1 MKYRNSKKK
10 TVTERKL
17 YPNTNRKYTLND
29 ISSWVKYGLQLGVIK
44 KSGEKED
51 VEMIM
56 KWIDMLDKGN
66 INVQKIK
73 IKCIKMEIQL
83 ESVRKLKM
91 RKHNFLKQLND
102 ISYLLNIEN
111 TEVYINKANEL
122 TDKLINL
129 QQQKFDIERK
139 ILEVD
144 VEFSNINKYIKDENN
159 IDVFDLVVNSK
170 IKDKNS
176 YLEKLNQIGMVPVKE
191 YENIKQFL
199 WDENKRRK
207 QSYQLPKWM

>member
-1 MKYRNSKKK
+1 
-10 TVTERKL
+10 
-17 YPNTNRKYTLND
+17 
-29 ISSWVKYGLQLGVIK
+29 
-44 KSGEKED
+44 
-51 VEMIM
+51 
-56 KWIDMLDKGN
+56 
-66 INVQKIK
+66 
-73 IKCIKMEIQL
+73 MEIQL

-102 ISYLLNIEN
+102 ISYLLNIDN

-144 VEFSNINKYIKDENN
+144 VEFSNINKFMREENN
-159 IDVFDLVVNSK
+159 IDVFDLVVNSS
-170 IKDKNS
+170 IKDKNR
-176 YLEKLNQIGMVPVKE
+176 YLDKLNEIGLVSVKE
-191 YENIKQFL
+191 YENIKDFI
-199 WDENKRRK
+199 WNENKRKK

>member
-1 MKYRNSKKK
+1 MKKRIVRKKGI
-10 TVTERKL
+10 TERKL
-17 YPNTNRKYTLND
+17 YPSTNRKYTLND
-29 ISSWVKYGLQLGVIK
+29 ISNWVKYGLQLGVIR
-44 KSGEKED
+44 KSGKKED

-73 IKCIKMEIQL
+73 TKCIIMEIQL

-102 ISYLLNIEN
+102 ISYLLNIDN

-144 VEFSNINKYIKDENN
+144 VEFSNINKFMREENN

-170 IKDKNS
+170 IKDKHS
-176 YLEKLNQIGMVPVKE
+176 YLEKLNESGVVSVKE

-199 WDENKRRK
+199 WDEKKRKK

>member
-1 MKYRNSKKK
+1 
-10 TVTERKL
+10 
-17 YPNTNRKYTLND
+17 
-29 ISSWVKYGLQLGVIK
+29 
-44 KSGEKED
+44 
-51 VEMIM
+51 
-56 KWIDMLDKGN
+56 
-66 INVQKIK
+66 
-73 IKCIKMEIQL
+73 MEIQL

-102 ISYLLNIEN
+102 ISYLLNIDN

-129 QQQKFDIERK
+129 QQQKFDIEKK

-170 IKDKNS
+170 IKDKHS
-176 YLEKLNQIGMVPVKE
+176 YLEKLNESGVVSVKE

-199 WDENKRRK
+199 WDEKKRKK

>member
-1 MKYRNSKKK
+1 
-10 TVTERKL
+10 
-17 YPNTNRKYTLND
+17 
-29 ISSWVKYGLQLGVIK
+29 
-44 KSGEKED
+44 
-51 VEMIM
+51 
-56 KWIDMLDKGN
+56 
-66 INVQKIK
+66 
-73 IKCIKMEIQL
+73 MEIQL

-102 ISYLLNIEN
+102 ISYLLNIN
-111 TEVYINKANEL
+111 DTEVYNNIANEL

-129 QQQKFDIERK
+129 QQQKFDIEKK

-144 VEFSNINKYIKDENN
+144 VEFSNINKHIKEENN

-176 YLEKLNQIGMVPVKE
+176 YLEKLNQIGMVTVKE

>member
-1 MKYRNSKKK
+1 
-10 TVTERKL
+10 
-17 YPNTNRKYTLND
+17 
-29 ISSWVKYGLQLGVIK
+29 
-44 KSGEKED
+44 
-51 VEMIM
+51 
-56 KWIDMLDKGN
+56 
-66 INVQKIK
+66 
-73 IKCIKMEIQL
+73 MEIQL

-102 ISYLLNIEN
+102 ISYLLNIDN

-144 VEFSNINKYIKDENN
+144 VEFSNINKFMKEENN

-170 IKDKNS
+170 IKDKHS
-176 YLEKLNQIGMVPVKE
+176 YLEKLNESGVVSVKE

-199 WDENKRRK
+199 WDEKKRK
-207 QSYQLPKWM
+207 KPLYQLPKWM

>member
-1 MKYRNSKKK
+1 
-10 TVTERKL
+10 
-17 YPNTNRKYTLND
+17 
-29 ISSWVKYGLQLGVIK
+29 
-44 KSGEKED
+44 
-51 VEMIM
+51 
-56 KWIDMLDKGN
+56 
-66 INVQKIK
+66 
-73 IKCIKMEIQL
+73 MEIQL

-102 ISYLLNIEN
+102 ISYLLNIDN

-144 VEFSNINKYIKDENN
+144 VEFSNINKFMREENN

-176 YLEKLNQIGMVPVKE
+176 FLDKLNSVGMVSGKE
-191 YENIKQFL
+191 YEDIKDYI
-199 WDENKRRK
+199 WNENKRKR

>member
-1 MKYRNSKKK
+1 
-10 TVTERKL
+10 
-17 YPNTNRKYTLND
+17 
-29 ISSWVKYGLQLGVIK
+29 
-44 KSGEKED
+44 
-51 VEMIM
+51 
-56 KWIDMLDKGN
+56 
-66 INVQKIK
+66 
-73 IKCIKMEIQL
+73 MEIQL

-129 QQQKFDIERK
+129 QQQKFDIEKK

-159 IDVFDLVVNSK
+159 IDVFDLVVNSE

-176 YLEKLNQIGMVPVKE
+176 YLEKLNESGVVTVKE

>member
-66 INVQKIK
+66 INV
-73 IKCIKMEIQL
+73 
-83 ESVRKLKM
+83 
-91 RKHNFLKQLND
+91 
-102 ISYLLNIEN
+102 
-111 TEVYINKANEL
+111 
-122 TDKLINL
+122 
-129 QQQKFDIERK
+129 
-139 ILEVD
+139 
-144 VEFSNINKYIKDENN
+144 
-159 IDVFDLVVNSK
+159 
-170 IKDKNS
+170 
-176 YLEKLNQIGMVPVKE
+176 
-191 YENIKQFL
+191 
-199 WDENKRRK
+199 
-207 QSYQLPKWM
+207 

>member
-1 MKYRNSKKK
+1 
-10 TVTERKL
+10 
-17 YPNTNRKYTLND
+17 
-29 ISSWVKYGLQLGVIK
+29 
-44 KSGEKED
+44 
-51 VEMIM
+51 
-56 KWIDMLDKGN
+56 
-66 INVQKIK
+66 
-73 IKCIKMEIQL
+73 MEIQL

>member
-1 MKYRNSKKK
+1 
-10 TVTERKL
+10 
-17 YPNTNRKYTLND
+17 
-29 ISSWVKYGLQLGVIK
+29 
-44 KSGEKED
+44 
-51 VEMIM
+51 
-56 KWIDMLDKGN
+56 
-66 INVQKIK
+66 
-73 IKCIKMEIQL
+73 MEIQL

-102 ISYLLNIEN
+102 ISYLLNIDN

-144 VEFSNINKYIKDENN
+144 VEFSNINKFMREENN
-159 IDVFDLVVNSK
+159 IDVFDLVVNNK
-170 IKDKNS
+170 IKDKHS
-176 YLEKLNQIGMVPVKE
+176 YLEKLNESGVVSVKE

-199 WDENKRRK
+199 WDEKKRKK